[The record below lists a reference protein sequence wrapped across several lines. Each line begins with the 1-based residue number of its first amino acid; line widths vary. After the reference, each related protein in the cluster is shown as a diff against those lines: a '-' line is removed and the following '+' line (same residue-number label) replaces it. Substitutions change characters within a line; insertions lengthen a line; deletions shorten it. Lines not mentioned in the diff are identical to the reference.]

1 MKKLAKHDIEQKKLI
16 FINRYFYPDISATSQ
31 LLSDLAFD
39 LAQDQN
45 VHIITSSQRYDDPS
59 IKLPSFEVINHV
71 QIHRLWTSRFGRLHL
86 LGRAF
91 DYLTFYTS
99 AAWQLWRLVSPGD
112 VVIAKTDPPLISI
125 VASVI
130 VKRRGAVLVN
140 WLQDIFPEVASAL
153 GVFGMRGRVFNL
165 LQFLRNRSLQR
176 AQINVVLGELMAK
189 RLARLGLAKDQIAEI
204 HNWADGDNIQ
214 PLAKVNNPLAREW
227 GLQDK
232 FVVGYSGNMGRAH
245 EFATLLE
252 AAEQLAEDEKIIF
265 LLIGNGCQREWI
277 GNEVARRKLVNVIFR
292 PYQPRE
298 CLGKSLTVADVH
310 LITLH
315 PALEAL
321 IVPSKFYGIAAAGR
335 PVLYIGDKEGE
346 IPRVLSYYDCGITV
360 GEKDSEELA
369 NQIRFLAENQDR
381 CQQMGINAR
390 ELFDKLF
397 DKPKAL
403 ALWREVLFLNKAVP
417 KKTQDTIFTTNGVV
431 EENHVVPMRS

>member
-1 MKKLAKHDIEQKKLI
+1 MIVNKIVELRVNNSKKLI

-45 VHIITSSQRYDDPS
+45 VHIITSSQCYDNPS
-59 IKLPSFEVINHV
+59 IKLPSFEVINQV
-71 QIHRLWTSRFGRLHL
+71 QIHRLWTSRFGRQRL

-91 DYLTFYTS
+91 DYLTFYLS
-99 AAWQLWRLVSPGD
+99 AAWRLWRLVSSGD
-112 VVIAKTDPPLISI
+112 VVIAKTDPPLISV

-130 VKRRGAVLVN
+130 VKWRGAVLVN

-153 GVFGMRGRVFNL
+153 GVSGMRGPILSL
-165 LQFLRNRSLQR
+165 LQSLRNGSLQR
-176 AQINVVLGELMAK
+176 AQINVVLGDLMAK
-189 RLARLGLAKDQIAEI
+189 HLSSFGLAENKIAVI

-214 PLAKVNNPLAREW
+214 PLAKVNNSLAREW

-232 FVVGYSGNMGRAH
+232 FVVAYSGNMGRAH
-245 EFATLLE
+245 DFATLLG
-252 AAEQLAEDEKIIF
+252 AAEKLVKDEKIIF
-265 LLIGNGCQREWI
+265 LFIGNGCQREWM
-277 GNEVARRKLVNVIFR
+277 GNEVAKRGLVNVIFR

-310 LITLH
+310 LISLH

-346 IPRVLSYYDCGITV
+346 IPRVLDCYDCGITV
-360 GEKDSEELA
+360 PEKDSEELA
-369 NQIRFLAENQDR
+369 NQIILLAENQYR

-403 ALWREVLFLNKAVP
+403 ALWRNVLFIINRAAP
-417 KKTQDTIFTTNGVV
+417 KV
-431 EENHVVPMRS
+431 R